1 MRPSPTRLVGAG
13 AECRGQHIG
22 LAAIADPAAPRACL
36 RPGPV
41 DLRDLPYATTGSDDC
56 QTRSRATRARVPRP
70 PTCIP
75 FDGTLLTF
83 ERLARRTGAGA
94 GGVAERSSSSQN
106 PTSASS
112 ASASSISASTDC
124 VDSTRIIP
132 GPRRHQKRL
141 RARRGHA
148 VADAEAAACRRRR
161 RPSWRRSSSGGS
173 GSSGPSGPRW
183 RRPPPAAAPAAT
195 SVSTPEPSL
204 LEHLDAPAVN
214 GGERTVRRAG
224 SGRRRQWAH
233 RQGAPRRVD
242 AGGREAL
249 SGR

>member
-13 AECRGQHIG
+13 AECRGQRIG

-148 VADAEAAACRRRR
+148 VADAGCRQRRA
-161 RPSWRRSSSGGS
+161 GG
-173 GSSGPSGPRW
+173 GGVRVGEDR
-183 RRPPPAAAPAAT
+183 APAA
-195 SVSTPEPSL
+195 PG
-204 LEHLDAPAVN
+204 APA
-214 GGERTVRRAG
+214 RAG
-224 SGRRRQWAH
+224 RGGAALLPPRLLPPPQSAHPSRRC
-233 RQGAPRRVD
+233 
-242 AGGREAL
+242 
-249 SGR
+249 